1 MPPPVKLVLDG
12 TLFAE
17 CQMQGANRDGMMR
30 LTEDITNKLIVNNE
44 LDISFA
50 STLYIEIYDSA
61 LKSFIRRNYPTH
73 THKIFSKNPLYIS
86 NLLKWKGL
94 FRTTLA
100 NFPISPSYKE
110 VNEQDIFHSFY
121 YPFSK
126 TILKNIIKKSI
137 TFLDIIPLKSTD
149 YPQALVKRTKQI
161 VESIVGN
168 YAMAISDYSKQD
180 LLNYD
185 NRIKEENVFVVP
197 LAAEP
202 TLFYQNKNSAD
213 WEWVRKKYNLPE
225 RYFLCVSG
233 KDARKNIPHVIKSF
247 NNFLEQENYK
257 DIFLVLTGNT
267 SHNYSLLDELNIADR
282 IRSKIYMPDKYID
295 SEDLAVLYSNAVSFF
310 FMSLYE
316 GFGLPAL
323 EAMQCGTPTIVANA
337 TSLPEVVG
345 DGGLLLSPTDVDEL
359 SNTMNNLY
367 KSETLRTNLSEAGL
381 KRAATFSW
389 QRTADEYAA
398 IFKKISAIQL

>member
-1 MPPPVKLVLDG
+1 MPPPIKIVFDG

-30 LTEDITNKLIVNNE
+30 LTEDITNKLILNKE

-50 STLYIEIYDSA
+50 STLYIEKYDSA
-61 LKSFIRRNYPTH
+61 LKSFIRRNYPAH
-73 THKIFSKNPLYIS
+73 KHKIFSKNPLYIS
-86 NLLKWKGL
+86 NFLKWRGL

-100 NFPISPSYKE
+100 NFPISPYYKE
-110 VNEQDIFHSFY
+110 INEQDIFHSFY

-126 TILKNIIKKSI
+126 TVLKNTIKKSI
-137 TFLDIIPLKSTD
+137 TFLDIIPLKSND
-149 YPQALVKRTKQI
+149 YSHALVKRTKNI

-168 YAMAISDYSKQD
+168 YAMAISEYSKQD

-185 NRIKEENVFVVP
+185 NRIKAENVFVVP

-202 TLFYQNKNSAD
+202 TLFYKNKTRED
-213 WEWVRKKYNLPE
+213 WEWVKKKYNLPE
-225 RYFLCVSG
+225 KYFLCVSG
-233 KDARKNIPHVIKSF
+233 KDARKNIPHVIKAF
-247 NNFLEQENYK
+247 NNFLQQEKYK
-257 DIFLVLTGNT
+257 DIYLVLTGNT
-267 SHNYSLLDELNIADR
+267 AHNYTLLDELNIPND
-282 IRSKIYMPDKYID
+282 IRSKIYMPDRYID

-323 EAMQCGTPTIVANA
+323 EAMQCGTPTVVANT
-337 TSLPEVVG
+337 TSLPEVIG
-345 DGGLLLSPTDVDEL
+345 NGGILLSPTNVDEL
-359 SNTMNNLY
+359 SNAMNDLY

-381 KRAATFSW
+381 KRAASFSW

-398 IFKKISAIQL
+398 IFKKIGSI